1 MPIYEYQC
9 NRCDEIF
16 EIFQGIKDAPLEKC
30 KHCSGK
36 VTKLISN
43 CTFQLKGTGW
53 YLTDYARKETPEAA
67 ENKRKEAK
75 ATEKKT
81 GDTKGAEKKE
91 AKKAKKT
98 D

>member
-9 NRCDEIF
+9 NHCGEIF
-16 EIFQGIKDAPLEKC
+16 EIFQGIKDEPIKNCEY
-30 KHCSGK
+30 CSGK

-53 YLTDYARKETPEAA
+53 YLTDYARKDAPKAA
-67 ENKRKEAK
+67 ENTKKEDK
-75 ATEKKT
+75 AAEKKADDSKT
-81 GDTKGAEKKE
+81 AEKKE
-91 AKKAKKT
+91 AKKVKKE